1 MESEGSVCLRASEY
15 KCIKCNIAICNVY
28 STALSSN
35 TEGYYEE
42 EKKNGFCENC
52 APTEDEVVI
61 VEPPKKVQK
70 TLFSTM
76 AKVPGAQL
84 ASLSLNIQPGKKTP
98 SPKDL
103 QSPGKIKERNVTS
116 ATVNKWK
123 SELAEKD
130 VSEWLTFNTYK
141 DGKARNLKCKFC
153 TIYQREIKEMPFYS
167 NCLVVGC
174 TNYKKL

>member
-1 MESEGSVCLRASEY
+1 MESEGSVSLRASEY

-35 TEGYYEE
+35 TERYCEE
-42 EKKNGFCENC
+42 EKKIGFCENC

-61 VEPPKKVQK
+61 VEPPKKVKK
-70 TLFSTM
+70 TLSSTM

-84 ASLSLNIQPGKKTP
+84 ASPSLKIQPRKKTP
-98 SPKDL
+98 STKDL

-116 ATVNKWK
+116 ATVNNWK

-130 VSEWLTFNTYK
+130 VSESLTFNTYK

-153 TIYQREIKEMPFYS
+153 TIYQHEIKEMPFYS